1 MPRKGRGAR
10 HRQRKKKR
18 VRPKSA
24 KRSPRGRQAILQ
36 AAPAEQPPSPK
47 KSGSSYLGLA
57 VAVAVLAVGALY
69 FVNDRGEPLPLNV
82 RTEEYTI
89 PPRNLPL
96 GDVERA
102 LRKVPEGAD
111 EWDTE
116 EVDVEIENR
125 LQEFAGVLKDEPGA
139 EPFPTGLLSSDFKG
153 TPLEP
158 AATRKV
164 KAEEGLEIVR
174 GEPDGEERVTVA
186 AFPSEIAKL
195 LREAA
200 RIDDVKF
207 KVTRIESPRF
217 PGSTVVSDVKYT
229 ILGQDKDG
237 ASLQW
242 MGDWQLDWQKDHVG
256 QWKLSRLKALS
267 TSQGRSVRNAFTE
280 VTQEALGRNDSYRQQ
295 LLLGVEY
302 WQGVLDYVAGMDI
315 YGHNGVAIADID
327 GDGDEDFHVSQPA
340 GLPNLLFRNEG
351 DGTFLDIT
359 ERAGVDVLD
368 NTASSFFADTDNDGD
383 PDLILIGASSL
394 LFRNDG
400 SGRFSVAADS
410 GFNAIDDT
418 DGSKVS
424 AAVADYDLDGHL
436 DLYVCSY
443 AFWQGQE
450 ELGNYPFPYH
460 DANNG
465 APNILLRNQGDGSF
479 RDVTKASGMNR
490 NNLRYSFAAAWGDYN
505 GDRYPDLY
513 VANDFGRNNLYRN
526 NGDGTFTDVARE
538 AGVEDIGAGM
548 SAAWEDYDN
557 DGRLDLYVGNMW
569 SSAGLRITSLQ
580 QFESQRPEEEIQ
592 SYRRHAKGNSL
603 FANRGDGTF
612 EEVGAQADVE
622 LGRWA
627 WSSDFFDFDNDGHED
642 LYVVNGFIT
651 NEDTKDL

>member
-10 HRQRKKKR
+10 RRQRRRKR
-18 VRPKSA
+18 LRPKSA
-24 KRSPRGRQAILQ
+24 QRSPRGRQTILQ
-36 AAPAEQPPSPK
+36 SAPAKQPPEPR
-47 KSGSSYLGLA
+47 SGSLYLGLA
-57 VAVAVLAVGALY
+57 VLGAVLAAGTLY
-69 FVNDRGEPLPLNV
+69 FVDDGGEPLPPRV
-82 RTEEYTI
+82 PTQEYTI
-89 PPRNLPL
+89 PPRDLPL
-96 GDVERA
+96 GDVEKA
-102 LRKVPEGAD
+102 LRKVPEGTD

-116 EVDVEIENR
+116 KLDVEIENR
-125 LQEFAGVLKDEPGA
+125 LKELAESLAGETGA
-139 EPFPTGLLSSDFKG
+139 ESFPSELLSSDFKG

-158 AATRKV
+158 AVSRKV
-164 KAEEGLEIVR
+164 KAEAGLEMFR
-174 GEPDGEERVTVA
+174 GEPSREERVTA
-186 AFPSEIAKL
+186 ATFPSEIGEL

-200 RIDDVKF
+200 RIEEVTF
-207 KVTRIESPRF
+207 KVTRIESPRL
-217 PGSTVVSDVKYT
+217 PGSAVVSQVIYT
-229 ILGQDKDG
+229 ILGQGKEG
-237 ASLQW
+237 ESLQW
-242 MGDWQLDWQKDHVG
+242 KGDWQLGWQKDHAG
-256 QWKLSRLKALS
+256 RWKLSRLKVLS
-267 TSQGRSVRNAFTE
+267 TSRGRSVRNAFTD
-280 VTQEALGRNDSYRQQ
+280 VTRQALEKNDSYRQQ

-302 WQGVLDYVAGMDI
+302 WQGVVDYVAGMDV
-315 YGHNGVAIADID
+315 YGHNGVAVADID

-359 ERAGVDVLD
+359 EKAGVDVLD
-368 NTASSFFADTDNDGD
+368 NTASSLFADTDNDGD

-394 LFRNDG
+394 LFHNDG
-400 SGRFSVAADS
+400 SGGFRLATDS
-410 GFNAIDDT
+410 GFRTIDET

-443 AFWQGQE
+443 AFWEGQD

-465 APNILLRNQGDGSF
+465 APNLLLRNQGDGSF
-479 RDVTKASGMNR
+479 RDVTRASGMNR

-526 NGDGTFTDVARE
+526 NGDGTFTDMARQ

-569 SSAGLRITSLQ
+569 SSAGQRITSLQ
-580 QFESQRPEEEIQ
+580 QFESQRPKGEVR

>member
-1 MPRKGRGAR
+1 MARKGRGAR
-10 HRQRKKKR
+10 HRQRKRKR
-18 VRPKSA
+18 VRPISA
-24 KRSPRGRQAILQ
+24 KKRPAGRQTSPQ
-36 AAPAEQPPSPK
+36 TTPQKPSPDRRP
-47 KSGSSYLGLA
+47 KSLYLGLA
-57 VAVAVLAVGALY
+57 ILGVVLAAGAFYY
-69 FVNDRGEPLPLNV
+69 FKDRSEPFPRNAW
-82 RTEEYTI
+82 TEEYTI
-89 PPRNLPL
+89 PPRDLPL
-96 GDVERA
+96 GDVENA

-116 EVDVEIENR
+116 ELDVEIESR
-125 LQEFAGVLKDEPGA
+125 LEKLAGALKDAPVSDS
-139 EPFPTGLLSSDFKG
+139 FPPGLLSSEFKG

-158 AATRKV
+158 AVSRKV
-164 KAEEGLEIVR
+164 KAEEGLEIFR
-174 GEPDGEERVTVA
+174 GEPNREQRVTSA
-186 AFPSEIAKL
+186 AFPSEIKEL
-195 LREAA
+195 LREAV
-200 RIDDVKF
+200 RIEDVKF
-207 KVTRIESPRF
+207 KVTRIESSRL
-217 PGSTVVSDVKYT
+217 PGTIVVSDVIYT
-229 ILGQDKDG
+229 ILGRDSEGD
-237 ASLQW
+237 SLQW
-242 MGDWQLDWQKDHVG
+242 KGDWQLSWQKDHAG
-256 QWKLSRLKALS
+256 HWRISRLRVLS
-267 TSQGRSVRNAFTE
+267 TSRGRSARNAFTE
-280 VTQEALGRNDSYRQQ
+280 VTQQALGKNDSYRRQ
-295 LLLGVEY
+295 LLQGVEY
-302 WQGVLDYVAGMDI
+302 WQGILDYVAGMDI

-351 DGTFLDIT
+351 DGTFLDVT

-394 LFRNDG
+394 LFQNDG
-400 SGRFSVAADS
+400 SGRFRLASDS
-410 GFNAIDDT
+410 GFEAIDGA

-436 DLYVCSY
+436 DIYICSY

-465 APNILLRNQGDGSF
+465 APNLLLRNQGNGSF
-479 RDVTKASGMNR
+479 RDVTRRSGMNR

-569 SSAGLRITSLQ
+569 SSAGQRITSLQ
-580 QFESQRPEEEIQ
+580 QFQNQRPEGEIR
-592 SYRRHAKGNSL
+592 SYQRHAKGNSL

-612 EEVGAQADVE
+612 EEVGAQAEVE

-642 LYVVNGFIT
+642 PGPSHARNI
-651 NEDTKDL
+651 

>member
-1 MPRKGRGAR
+1 MPRKRRGAR
-10 HRQRKKKR
+10 NRQRKRRR
-18 VRPKSA
+18 VQTTSA
-24 KRSPRGRQAILQ
+24 KRRPSGRKTRPQSAPEKRSPERR
-36 AAPAEQPPSPK
+36 S
-47 KSGSSYLGLA
+47 KSFYLGLA
-57 VAVAVLAVGALY
+57 VLGAVLAVGALY
-69 FVNDRGEPLPLNV
+69 FFKDRSEPFPSRV
-82 RTEEYTI
+82 WSQEYTI

-96 GDVERA
+96 GDVEKA

-111 EWDTE
+111 EWDSE

-125 LQEFAGVLKDEPGA
+125 LQEFASVLKGESGA
-139 EPFPTGLLSSDFKG
+139 ESFPPGLLSSDFKG

-158 AATRKV
+158 SATRKV
-164 KAEEGLEIVR
+164 KAEEGLEIFR
-174 GEPDGEERVTVA
+174 GEPDSEERVTAA

-200 RIDDVKF
+200 RIEDVKF
-207 KVTRIESPRF
+207 KVTRIESPRL
-217 PGSTVVSDVKYT
+217 PGSTVVTDVKYT
-229 ILGQDKDG
+229 ILGLDKAG
-237 ASLQW
+237 ESLQW
-242 MGDWQLDWQKDHVG
+242 MGDWQLNWQKDHLG

-267 TSQGRSVRNAFTE
+267 TSQGRSVRNAFME
-280 VTQEALGRNDSYRQQ
+280 VTQRALGKNDSYRQQ

-302 WQGVLDYVAGMDI
+302 WQGILDYVAGMDI
-315 YGHNGVAIADID
+315 YGHNGVSIADID
-327 GDGDEDFHVSQPA
+327 DDGDEDFHVSQPA
-340 GLPNLLFRNEG
+340 GLPNLLFRNQG
-351 DGTFLDIT
+351 DGTFLDVT
-359 ERAGVDVLD
+359 EKAGVDVLD
-368 NTASSFFADTDNDGD
+368 NTSASFFADVDNDGD
-383 PDLILIGASSL
+383 PDLILVGTKSL
-394 LFRNDG
+394 LFHNDG
-400 SGRFSVAADS
+400 SGRFRLAPNS
-410 GFNAIDDT
+410 GFEVIDNS

-424 AAVADYDLDGHL
+424 AAVADFDLDGHL
-436 DLYVCSY
+436 DIYVCSY

-465 APNILLRNQGDGSF
+465 APNILLRNQGNGSF
-479 RDVTKASGMNR
+479 RDVTRRAGMDR

-569 SSAGLRITSLQ
+569 SSAGQRITSLQ
-580 QFESQRPEEEIQ
+580 QFQTQRPQEEIR

-603 FANRGDGTF
+603 FANRGDGRF

>member
-1 MPRKGRGAR
+1 MPRKGRGSR
-10 HRQRKKKR
+10 RRQRKKKR
-18 VRPKSA
+18 VQRASA
-24 KRSPRGRQAILQ
+24 KTRPQSVPQK
-36 AAPAEQPPSPK
+36 PSPDRRPR
-47 KSGSSYLGLA
+47 SLYLGLA
-57 VAVAVLAVGALY
+57 VLGAVLAAGALY
-69 FVNDRGEPLPLNV
+69 FFKDRSEPFPRNV
-82 RTEEYTI
+82 WTDEYTI
-89 PPRNLPL
+89 PPRDLPL
-96 GDVERA
+96 GDVEKA
-102 LRKVPEGAD
+102 LRKFPEGAD
-111 EWDTE
+111 EWDSE

-125 LQEFAGVLKDEPGA
+125 LQEFANVLKGEPGA
-139 EPFPTGLLSSDFKG
+139 ESFPPGLLGSDFKG

-158 AATRKV
+158 AATRRV
-164 KAEEGLEIVR
+164 KAEEGLEIFR
-174 GEPDGEERVTVA
+174 GEPDSEERVTTA

-200 RIDDVKF
+200 RIDNVKF

-237 ASLQW
+237 ESLQW

-256 QWKLSRLKALS
+256 RWKLSRLKVLS
-267 TSQGRSVRNAFTE
+267 TSRGRSARKAFME
-280 VTQEALGRNDSYRQQ
+280 VTQRALGKNDSYRQQ

-302 WQGVLDYVAGMDI
+302 WQGILDYVSGMDI

-327 GDGDEDFHVSQPA
+327 GDGDEDFHVCQPA
-340 GLPNLLFRNEG
+340 GLPNLLFRNQG
-351 DGTFLDIT
+351 DGTFLDVT
-359 ERAGVDVLD
+359 VKAGVDVLD

-394 LFRNDG
+394 LFHNDG
-400 SGRFSVAADS
+400 SGRFRLAPDS
-410 GFNAIDDT
+410 GFEAIDGS

-436 DLYVCSY
+436 DIYVCSY

-465 APNILLRNQGDGSF
+465 APNMLLRNQGNGSF
-479 RDVTKASGMNR
+479 RDVTRASGVDR

-569 SSAGLRITSLQ
+569 SSAGQRITALQ
-580 QFESQRPEEEIQ
+580 QFRTQRPEEEIR
-592 SYRRHAKGNSL
+592 SYQRHAKGNSL

>member
-1 MPRKGRGAR
+1 MARKGRGAR
-10 HRQRKKKR
+10 RRQRKKKR
-18 VRPKSA
+18 VQRTSA
-24 KRSPRGRQAILQ
+24 KESPQS
-36 AAPAEQPPSPK
+36 APQKPSPDPRPN
-47 KSGSSYLGLA
+47 SLYLGLA
-57 VAVAVLAVGALY
+57 VLGAILAAGVLY
-69 FVNDRGEPLPLNV
+69 FFKERTEPYTRNV
-82 RTEEYTI
+82 WTEEYTI

-96 GDVERA
+96 GDVEEA
-102 LRKVPEGAD
+102 LKKVPEGAD

-116 EVDVEIENR
+116 ELDVQIESR
-125 LQEFAGVLKDEPGA
+125 LEKLSVALKSERGA
-139 EPFPTGLLSSDFKG
+139 ASLPPGLLSADFKG

-158 AATRKV
+158 GVSRKV
-164 KAEEGLEIVR
+164 KAEDGLEIFR
-174 GEPDGEERVTVA
+174 GEPDREERVTAA

-195 LREAA
+195 LREAV
-200 RIDDVKF
+200 RIEDVKF

-217 PGSTVVSDVKYT
+217 PGSSVVSDVIYT
-229 ILGQDKDG
+229 IVGQGRDG
-237 ASLQW
+237 ESLQW
-242 MGDWQLDWQKDHVG
+242 KGDWQLSWQKDHAG
-256 QWKLSRLKALS
+256 RWKLSRLKVLA
-267 TSQGRSVRNAFTE
+267 TSWARSAGNAFTE
-280 VTQEALGRNDSYRQQ
+280 VTHQALGKNDSFRKQ
-295 LLLGVEY
+295 LLQGVEY
-302 WQGVLDYVAGMDI
+302 WQGILDYVAGMDI

-351 DGTFLDIT
+351 DGTFLDVT

-383 PDLILIGASSL
+383 PDLILIGTSSL

-400 SGRFSVAADS
+400 SGRFSLASDS
-410 GFNAIDDT
+410 GFKAIDDT
-418 DGSKVS
+418 GGSKVS

-436 DLYVCSY
+436 DIYVCSY

-479 RDVTKASGMNR
+479 RDVTRQTGMHR

-569 SSAGLRITSLQ
+569 SSAGQRITSLR
-580 QFESQRPEEEIQ
+580 QFESQRPEEEVR

-603 FANRGDGTF
+603 FSNLGDGTF
-612 EEVGAQADVE
+612 EEVGAEADVE

>member
-1 MPRKGRGAR
+1 MARKGRGAR
-10 HRQRKKKR
+10 QRQRKRKRVQRISAKKR
-18 VRPKSA
+18 PAVRQTRAQATPETQSPEP
-24 KRSPRGRQAILQ
+24 RS
-36 AAPAEQPPSPK
+36 
-47 KSGSSYLGLA
+47 SSLYLGLGILGVV
-57 VAVAVLAVGALY
+57 VATGALY
-69 FVNDRGEPLPLNV
+69 FFKDRSEPFPRTV
-82 RTEEYTI
+82 WTEEYTI
-89 PPRNLPL
+89 PPRDLPL
-96 GDVERA
+96 GDVEDA
-102 LRKVPEGAD
+102 LSKVSEGAD
-111 EWDTE
+111 DWDTE
-116 EVDVEIENR
+116 ALDVEIESR
-125 LQEFAGVLKDEPGA
+125 LEKLAGALKDAPDSDT
-139 EPFPTGLLSSDFKG
+139 FPPGLLSSDFKG

-158 AATRKV
+158 AVSRMV
-164 KAEEGLEIVR
+164 KAEEGLELFR
-174 GEPDGEERVTVA
+174 GEPNREERVTAA
-186 AFPSEIAKL
+186 AFPSEIKEL
-195 LREAA
+195 LRDAA
-200 RIDDVKF
+200 RIEDVKF
-207 KVTRIESPRF
+207 KVTRIESPRL
-217 PGSTVVSDVKYT
+217 PRTTVMSDVIYT
-229 ILGQDKDG
+229 ILGRDSEG
-237 ASLQW
+237 ESLQW
-242 MGDWQLDWQKDHVG
+242 TGDWQLSWRKDHLG
-256 QWKLSRLKALS
+256 QWKLSGLKALS
-267 TSQGRSVRNAFTE
+267 TSRGRSVRNAFAD
-280 VTQEALGRNDSYRQQ
+280 VTRRALGKNASYRRQ
-295 LLLGVEY
+295 LLQGVEY
-302 WQGVLDYVAGMDI
+302 WQGILDYVAGMDI

-327 GDGDEDFHVSQPA
+327 DDGDEDFHVSQPA

-351 DGTFLDIT
+351 DGTFLDVT
-359 ERAGVDVLD
+359 EKAGVDVLD

-383 PDLILIGASSL
+383 PDLILIGTSSL
-394 LFRNDG
+394 LFQNDG
-400 SGRFSVAADS
+400 SGRFRLAPDS
-410 GFNAIDDT
+410 GFEAVDKA

-436 DLYVCSY
+436 DIYVCSY
-443 AFWQGQE
+443 AFWEGQD

-465 APNILLRNQGDGSF
+465 APNILLRNQGNGSF
-479 RDVTKASGMNR
+479 RDVTRRSGMNQ

-580 QFESQRPEEEIQ
+580 QFESQRPAEEIQ

-603 FANRGDGTF
+603 FSNRGDGTF

-622 LGRWA
+622 FGRWA

>member
-1 MPRKGRGAR
+1 M
-10 HRQRKKKR
+10 
-18 VRPKSA
+18 
-24 KRSPRGRQAILQ
+24 
-36 AAPAEQPPSPK
+36 
-47 KSGSSYLGLA
+47 GLA
-57 VAVAVLAVGALY
+57 VLGAILAAGVLHV
-69 FVNDRGEPLPLNV
+69 FKDRSEPFPGMV
-82 RTEEYTI
+82 WTEEYTI

-96 GDVERA
+96 GDVEEA
-102 LRKVPEGAD
+102 LKKVPEGAD

-116 EVDVEIENR
+116 ELDVEIESR
-125 LQEFAGVLKDEPGA
+125 LEKLAVALKDTPDSDS
-139 EPFPTGLLSSDFKG
+139 FPSGLLSSEFKG

-158 AATRKV
+158 AATRRV
-164 KAEEGLEIVR
+164 KAEGGLEILR
-174 GEPDGEERVTVA
+174 GEPAGDEHVTAA
-186 AFPSEIAKL
+186 AFPSEIARL
-195 LREAA
+195 LREAV
-200 RIDDVKF
+200 RIRDVKF

-217 PGSTVVSDVKYT
+217 PGASVVSDVIYT
-229 ILGQDKDG
+229 IVGRGKDG
-237 ASLQW
+237 ESLQW
-242 MGDWQLDWQKDHVG
+242 KGDWQLSWQKDRTG
-256 QWKLSRLKALS
+256 RWELSRLKVLAAS
-267 TSQGRSVRNAFTE
+267 RARSVGNAFTE
-280 VTQEALGRNDSYRQQ
+280 VTHQALGKNESYRKQ
-295 LLLGVEY
+295 LLQGVEY
-302 WQGVLDYVAGMDI
+302 WQGVLDYVAGMDV

-327 GDGDEDFHVSQPA
+327 ADGDEDFHVSQPA

-351 DGTFLDIT
+351 DGTFLDVT
-359 ERAGVDVLD
+359 EHAGVDVLD

-383 PDLILIGASSL
+383 PDLILIGTSSL
-394 LFRNDG
+394 LFQNDG
-400 SGRFSVAADS
+400 SGRFSLATDS
-410 GFNAIDDT
+410 GFAAIDDT
-418 DGSKVS
+418 GGSKVS

-436 DLYVCSY
+436 DIYVCSY

-465 APNILLRNQGDGSF
+465 APNILLRNQGNGSF
-479 RDVTKASGMNR
+479 RDVTRQSGMNR

-569 SSAGLRITSLQ
+569 SSAGQRITSLR
-580 QFESQRPEEEIQ
+580 QFQSQRPQEEVQ
-592 SYRRHAKGNSL
+592 NYQRHAKGNSL
-603 FANRGDGTF
+603 FSNRGDGTF
-612 EEVGAQADVE
+612 EEVGAEADVE

>member
-1 MPRKGRGAR
+1 MVRKGRGAR
-10 HRQRKKKR
+10 HRRRKKKR
-18 VRPKSA
+18 VQRTSA
-24 KRSPRGRQAILQ
+24 KKRPAGRQANLQ
-36 AAPAEQPPSPK
+36 SALDKRSAEPGS
-47 KSGSSYLGLA
+47 KSLYLG
-57 VAVAVLAVGALY
+57 VAVVIAVLAAGALY
-69 FVNDRGEPLPLNV
+69 LFKE
-82 RTEEYTI
+82 RTEPFPRNVWTREYTI
-89 PPRNLPL
+89 PPRELPL
-96 GDVERA
+96 GDVEEA
-102 LRKVPEGAD
+102 LRKVPEGSD

-116 EVDVEIENR
+116 ELDVEIESR
-125 LQEFAGVLKDEPGA
+125 LEKLAVALEDMPDFDS
-139 EPFPTGLLSSDFKG
+139 FPPGLLSPEFKG

-158 AATRKV
+158 ATARKV
-164 KAEEGLEIVR
+164 KDEEGLEIFR
-174 GEPDGEERVTVA
+174 GDPDSEERVTAA

-195 LREAA
+195 LREAV
-200 RIDDVKF
+200 RVEDVKF
-207 KVTRIESPRF
+207 KVTRIESPRL
-217 PGSTVVSDVKYT
+217 PGSAVVSDVIYT
-229 ILGQDKDG
+229 ILGQGKDG
-237 ASLQW
+237 EILQW
-242 MGDWQLDWQKDHVG
+242 KGDWQLGWRKDPAG
-256 QWKLSRLKALS
+256 RWKLSRLRVLD
-267 TSQGRSVRNAFTE
+267 TSRARSVRDAFTE
-280 VTQEALGRNDSYRQQ
+280 VTHQALGKNDSYRKQ
-295 LLLGVEY
+295 LLQGVEY
-302 WQGVLDYVAGMDI
+302 WQGILDYVAGMDI

-351 DGTFLDIT
+351 DGTFLDVT
-359 ERAGVDVLD
+359 EKAGVDVLD

-383 PDLILIGASSL
+383 PDLILIGTSSL
-394 LFRNDG
+394 LFENDG
-400 SGRFSVAADS
+400 SGRFSPASDS
-410 GFNAIDDT
+410 GFEAIDGT

-436 DLYVCSY
+436 DIYVCSY

-465 APNILLRNQGDGSF
+465 APNVLLRNQGDGSF
-479 RDVTKASGMNR
+479 RDVTRQSGMNR

-548 SAAWEDYDN
+548 SAAWEDFDN

-569 SSAGLRITSLQ
+569 SSAGQRITSLR
-580 QFESQRPEEEIQ
+580 QFQTQRPDEEVQ

-603 FANRGDGTF
+603 FSNRGDGTF
-612 EEVGAQADVE
+612 EEVGAEADVE